1 MCFCI
6 HLKGKKG
13 DPQRGSVYARS
24 YSKVLADL
32 FPNPLFVSKPTL
44 RFGLWTKWSST
55 SEILVRQLGCV
66 FVLCLLCG
74 YVKRHGKVLMEQD
87 IKYLIWSV
95 QPHDSGS
102 MDVLV
107 W

>member
-1 MCFCI
+1 M
-6 HLKGKKG
+6 
-13 DPQRGSVYARS
+13 
-24 YSKVLADL
+24 
-32 FPNPLFVSKPTL
+32 
-44 RFGLWTKWSST
+44 
-55 SEILVRQLGCV
+55 RQLGCV